1 MKLNK
6 KNKHSKIYLKT
17 MLILKINENFNK
29 EKPNIN
35 KKKDINNRKIKKFYL
50 KILTIKNFL
59 TE

>member
-50 KILTIKNFL
+50 KILTIKNSL

>member
-1 MKLNK
+1 
-6 KNKHSKIYLKT
+6 